1 MSKNKFESLLTLNGK
16 ELLSK
21 RAELLSGDVEE
32 AFNEQKRVLN
42 KKLRSLESEIYKME
56 DMSVKTTDSLVVG
69 ENMNVEQWVK
79 RRFEIELE
87 KRDVQIELDT
97 INKLIDNYFGES
109 ETAEK

>member
-21 RAELLSGDVEE
+21 RAENLGIDVEE
-32 AFNEQKRVLN
+32 SFNEQKRVL
-42 KKLRSLESEIYKME
+42 KKRLRNLESEVFKME

-69 ENMNVEQWVK
+69 EGMNVDQWVK
-79 RRFEIELE
+79 RRIEIELE

-97 INKLIDNYFGES
+97 INKLIDDYFS
-109 ETAEK
+109 EVRN

>member
-21 RAELLSGDVEE
+21 RAENLGIDVEE
-32 AFNEQKRVLN
+32 SFNEQKRVLN
-42 KKLRSLESEIYKME
+42 KRLRNLESEVFRME

-69 ENMNVEQWVK
+69 EGMNVDQWVK
-79 RRFEIELE
+79 RRIEIELE

-97 INKLIDNYFGES
+97 INILIDDYFGEVIN
-109 ETAEK
+109 

>member
-21 RAELLSGDVEE
+21 RAENLGIDVEE
-32 AFNEQKRVLN
+32 SFNEQKRVLN
-42 KKLRSLESEIYKME
+42 KRLRNLESEVFKME

-69 ENMNVEQWVK
+69 EGMNVDQWVK
-79 RRFEIELE
+79 RRIEIELE

-97 INKLIDNYFGES
+97 INKLIDNYFGEVRN
-109 ETAEK
+109 

>member
-21 RAELLSGDVEE
+21 RAENLGIDVEE
-32 AFNEQKRVLN
+32 SFNEQKRVLN
-42 KKLRSLESEIYKME
+42 KRLRNLESEVFRME

-69 ENMNVEQWVK
+69 EGMNVDQWVK
-79 RRFEIELE
+79 RRIEIELE

-97 INKLIDNYFGES
+97 INKLIDDYFGEVRN
-109 ETAEK
+109 

>member
-21 RAELLSGDVEE
+21 RAENLGIDVEE
-32 AFNEQKRVLN
+32 SFNEQKRVLN
-42 KKLRSLESEIYKME
+42 KRLRNLESEVFKME

-69 ENMNVEQWVK
+69 EGMNVDQWVK
-79 RRFEIELE
+79 RRIEIELE

-97 INKLIDNYFGES
+97 INKLIDDYFGEVRN
-109 ETAEK
+109 

>member
-21 RAELLSGDVEE
+21 RAENLGIDVEE
-32 AFNEQKRVLN
+32 SFNEQKRVLN
-42 KKLRSLESEIYKME
+42 KRLRNLESEVFRME

-69 ENMNVEQWVK
+69 EGMNVDQWVK
-79 RRFEIELE
+79 RRIEIELE

-97 INKLIDNYFGES
+97 INKLIDDYFGEIRN
-109 ETAEK
+109 

>member
-21 RAELLSGDVEE
+21 RAENLGIDVEE
-32 AFNEQKRVLN
+32 SFNEQKRVLN
-42 KKLRSLESEIYKME
+42 KRLRNLESEVFKME

-69 ENMNVEQWVK
+69 EGMNVDQWVK
-79 RRFEIELE
+79 RRIEIELE

-97 INKLIDNYFGES
+97 INKLIDDYFGDVRN
-109 ETAEK
+109 

>member
-32 AFNEQKRVLN
+32 AFSEQKRVLN

>member
-21 RAELLSGDVEE
+21 RAENLGIDVEE
-32 AFNEQKRVLN
+32 SFNEQKRVLN
-42 KKLRSLESEIYKME
+42 KRLRNLESEVFKME

-69 ENMNVEQWVK
+69 EDMNVDQWVK
-79 RRFEIELE
+79 RRIEIELE

-97 INKLIDNYFGES
+97 INKLIDNYFGEVRN
-109 ETAEK
+109 